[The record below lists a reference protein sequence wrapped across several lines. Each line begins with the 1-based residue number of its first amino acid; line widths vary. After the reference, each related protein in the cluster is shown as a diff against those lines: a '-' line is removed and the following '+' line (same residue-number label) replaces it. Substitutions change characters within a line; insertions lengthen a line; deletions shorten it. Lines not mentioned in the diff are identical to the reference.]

1 MHGMDP
7 KTPPPWERWARALR
21 AVEEALVDLDVVY
34 RDDPAL
40 PEYRDYLHRKRREFR
55 ARIRRLVERN

>member
-7 KTPPPWERWARALR
+7 KTPPPWEHWARALR
-21 AVEEALVDLDVVY
+21 AVEEARPDIEAVY

-40 PEYRDYLHRKRREFR
+40 AEYREYLERKRGEFR

>member
-1 MHGMDP
+1 MDP
-7 KTPPPWERWARALR
+7 KTPPLWECWARALR
-21 AVEEALVDLDVVY
+21 AVEAALSDIVVVY

-40 PEYRDYLHRKRREFR
+40 PKYRDYLDRKRREFR

>member
-1 MHGMDP
+1 MDP

-21 AVEEALVDLDVVY
+21 AVEEALSDLDIVY

-40 PEYRDYLHRKRREFR
+40 PQYRDCLERKRQEFR
-55 ARIRRLVERN
+55 ARIRRLAERN

>member
-1 MHGMDP
+1 MDE
-7 KTPPPWERWARALR
+7 TTTPPWERWARMLR
-21 AVEEALVDLDVVY
+21 ALEDALPEVEQMY

-40 PEYRDYLHRKRREFR
+40 PLYREYLDRKRREFR